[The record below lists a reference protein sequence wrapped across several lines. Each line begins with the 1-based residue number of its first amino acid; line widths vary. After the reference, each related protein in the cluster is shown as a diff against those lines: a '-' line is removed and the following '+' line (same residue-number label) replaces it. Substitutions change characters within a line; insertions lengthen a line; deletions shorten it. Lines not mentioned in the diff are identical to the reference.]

1 MRRGE
6 RVAVGATWREGT
18 TRAGSTPARGDEPR
32 VERACL
38 CVGGCL
44 PSTPIDFGILRERF
58 SAAATPARWQ
68 AITKRRTLVGGTPR
82 DARMIRRRW
91 CLCVRVPHLL
101 CAVGVRRG
109 SSNYAM
115 HRIDRHAATH
125 AHHIATAFRGSATV
139 GSSGA
144 TRQNGSRP
152 RVPCA
157 NKMIDSAHI
166 TGREARVEK
175 ERGHYTGVPIGTA
188 WPWTGLTMP
197 VLSAM
202 T

>member
-1 MRRGE
+1 MQSAPPGARNHARGE
-6 RVAVGATWREGT
+6 HS
-18 TRAGSTPARGDEPR
+18 RANSRAAG
-32 VERACL
+32 RACVPL
-38 CVGGCL
+38 RGRL
-44 PSTPIDFGILRERF
+44 PPLDPHRFWYITREILR
-58 SAAATPARWQ
+58 AATPARWQ
-68 AITKRRTLVGGTPR
+68 ALTKRRTS
-82 DARMIRRRW
+82 ARRW
-91 CLCVRVPHLL
+91 MVPVRARAAPSVR
-101 CAVGVRRG
+101 GVRGG
-109 SSNYAM
+109 SSIYAM

-125 AHHIATAFRGSATV
+125 AHHIATAFRGRHRPGGSATV

-188 WPWTGLTMP
+188 WPWTGFTMP

>member
-1 MRRGE
+1 MPLRG
-6 RVAVGATWREGT
+6 RLPPLDPHRFWYFRKKITRE
-18 TRAGSTPARGDEPR
+18 
-32 VERACL
+32 
-38 CVGGCL
+38 
-44 PSTPIDFGILRERF
+44 ILRGSHAGALAGNNEATHASRRHTAGRAHDKTAVVPVRAR
-58 SAAATPARWQ
+58 AAPSEFCAR
-68 AITKRRTLVGGTPR
+68 
-82 DARMIRRRW
+82 
-91 CLCVRVPHLL
+91 
-101 CAVGVRRG
+101 CAGRG
-109 SSNYAM
+109 SSIYAM